1 MTHAGTYEA
10 DASKGKDHA
19 TGRAR
24 SEQLDGTMWG
34 AGMGGE
40 GSRKGQRGTGRGRG
54 WLRCWAEGGGRA
66 RV

>member
-34 AGMGGE
+34 AGMGGGRIAKGAE
-40 GSRKGQRGTGRGRG
+40 GNRERTR
-54 WLRCWAEGGGRA
+54 LATLLGGGRRA
-66 RV
+66 S